1 MLMQFFFFWKSK
13 MTVTTTRRSGEEK
26 TTPGLI
32 RLEPSDNPSGMLRP
46 DAPASSCNAGQAD
59 EGARLTRAHR
69 CPPLEDMTGYT
80 DQVGLEVHASGGR
93 MVPRPPLGVLD
104 AASLLD
110 NEWPP
115 LSLRWRLEGAPGR
128 ESREFCWSRHASG
141 APRPGPR
148 GRAPE
153 AQRGEACPWRAS
165 GGARGSRPRASAA
178 AEAASGGGR
187 ARPAAAAQGA
197 PPAAKAR
204 PARGAERSRSP
215 PRLPWKPRDLPYPW
229 EEHWS
234 DDHGLPYY
242 WNCENGESTWEWPWD
257 HEG

>member
-1 MLMQFFFFWKSK
+1 

-32 RLEPSDNPSGMLRP
+32 RLEPSDIQIKWGSKYIKSPWP
-46 DAPASSCNAGQAD
+46 
-59 EGARLTRAHR
+59 ARLPHR
-69 CPPLEDMTGYT
+69 
-80 DQVGLEVHASGGR
+80 
-93 MVPRPPLGVLD
+93 VPRPPLGVLD

>member
-1 MLMQFFFFWKSK
+1 MTCPTRPLCPLSPALCSKS
-13 MTVTTTRRSGEEK
+13 
-26 TTPGLI
+26 PW
-32 RLEPSDNPSGMLRP
+32 P
-46 DAPASSCNAGQAD
+46 
-59 EGARLTRAHR
+59 ARLPHR
-69 CPPLEDMTGYT
+69 
-80 DQVGLEVHASGGR
+80 
-93 MVPRPPLGVLD
+93 VPRPPLGVLD